1 MHFDLTFVPQRGQI
15 SSIPVKMAM
24 SIAMV
29 MMVVLVAEV
38 EVHCGAKDGVDGA
51 RMVLRVRGGATS
63 VFSNNQAAQAGCSS
77 VSLPLGNCT
86 FGLVDS

>member
-29 MMVVLVAEV
+29 MMLVAEV
-38 EVHCGAKDGVDGA
+38 EVHCGAKDGVDGV
-51 RMVLRVRGGATS
+51 RMVLRVRGGATL
-63 VFSNNQAAQAGCSS
+63 VFPIIRRPRQDA
-77 VSLPLGNCT
+77 PL
-86 FGLVDS
+86 SHSP

>member
-1 MHFDLTFVPQRGQI
+1 M
-15 SSIPVKMAM
+15 KMTM

-38 EVHCGAKDGVDGA
+38 DVHCGAKQGVNRA

-63 VFSNNQAAQAGCSS
+63 VFPIIRRPRQDA
-77 VSLPLGNCT
+77 PL
-86 FGLVDS
+86 SHSP